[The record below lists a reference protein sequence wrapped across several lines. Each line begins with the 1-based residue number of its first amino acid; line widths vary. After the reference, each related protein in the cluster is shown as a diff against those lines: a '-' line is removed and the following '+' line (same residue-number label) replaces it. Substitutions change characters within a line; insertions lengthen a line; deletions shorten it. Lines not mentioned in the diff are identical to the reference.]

1 MVLAFLHPQTFSK
14 TPPTCVRS
22 GPEILESP
30 GPQRITQDQ
39 PGPVLHD
46 PCLSSSSDFFKNT
59 SYLCPVRSWDS
70 RATRTTKD
78 HPGPTRTSPTW
89 SLPFFIL
96 RPFQKHLLPVSG
108 PILEFYSHQDHKGPQ
123 RTNQDQSYMILAFLN
138 PHTISKTPPTCVR
151 SSPGI
156 LEPSGPWRITKDKQG
171 PVLHDPFQNHFANSR
186 WSCNSL
192 LFLTIM
198 KTWYALDMHFK
209 HIIEE
214 VS

>member
-1 MVLAFLHPQTFSK
+1 MCVWIARITISLERYGQKWDFGAKIDFFLAQKDRTGPGPTLTGHFWKKNLQIYILPSPVPTYGRSCPSILEHQDHKGSPRTSQDQSYMILAFLHPQTFSK
-14 TPPTCVRS
+14 T
-22 GPEILESP
+22 
-30 GPQRITQDQ
+30 
-39 PGPVLHD
+39 
-46 PCLSSSSDFFKNT
+46 
-59 SYLCPVRSWDS
+59 
-70 RATRTTKD
+70 A
-78 HPGPTRTSPTW
+78 
-89 SLPFFIL
+89 
-96 RPFQKHLLPVSG
+96 
-108 PILEFYSHQDHKGPQ
+108 
-123 RTNQDQSYMILAFLN
+123 
-138 PHTISKTPPTCVR
+138 PTCVR